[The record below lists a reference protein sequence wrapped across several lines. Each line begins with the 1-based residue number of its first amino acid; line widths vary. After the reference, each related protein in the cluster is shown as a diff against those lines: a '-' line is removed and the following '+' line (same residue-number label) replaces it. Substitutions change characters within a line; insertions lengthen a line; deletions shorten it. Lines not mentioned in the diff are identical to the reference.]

1 MDQLR
6 KIFFK
11 KKILIYGLG
20 ISGYSSLN
28 FLKKKNYI
36 KFFDD
41 NYQNFKNKK
50 LKKFFISQKKIYDYG
65 FDYIIISPGINLEKC
80 DLKNF
85 LNRNKE
91 KIFTDLDVFYSNNF
105 NNIIIAVT
113 GTNGKSTT
121 VKLLSDII
129 KSTKKDVRLVGNIG
143 KSILSEKK
151 VTKKTIFVVEAS
163 SYQIEY
169 SKIFKAKYAI
179 LINISP
185 DHLERHKTFKKY
197 LNIKLK
203 LIYNQKKGD
212 FAFFNKKNI
221 LIKKELKNKNIKSKV
236 INVDDVLN
244 LNYNKQIKNE
254 YFNNKNN
261 QQNLSYVFAICKKL
275 KINKKNILKIINNFR
290 GLKFRQQIIY
300 NSKKLAI
307 INDSKSTSFSSTINL
322 LKSYKNIYWILGGL
336 AKKGDKFN
344 LSSKYFKN
352 IKCYI
357 FGKDINFFKKKLNK
371 KIPSISTDNL
381 ENILKKIANQIKLKQ
396 NKHSHILFSPSAASF
411 DKFKNFEERGHY
423 FNFLIKKTKFIKKIN
438 V

>member
-20 ISGYSSLN
+20 ISGYSSLK
-28 FLKKKNYI
+28 FLKKKNHI

-50 LKKFFISQKKIYDYG
+50 LKKFFISQKKIYEYG

-85 LNRNKE
+85 LNKNKE
-91 KIFTDLDVFYSNNF
+91 KIFTDLDVFYSSYF

-197 LNIKLK
+197 LNAKLK

-221 LIKKELKNKNIKSKV
+221 LIKKELKNKNVKSKV

-290 GLKFRQQIIY
+290 GLKYRQEIIY

-322 LKSYKNIYWILGGL
+322 ISSMNNVFWILGGL
-336 AKKGDKFN
+336 PKEGDKFKFNKNTN
-344 LSSKYFKN
+344 LNLKAFIYGKQKKFFIKNLKNKILFETFKN
-352 IKCYI
+352 L
-357 FGKDINFFKKKLNK
+357 KDAFKKIILEIKNK
-371 KIPSISTDNL
+371 KNK
-381 ENILKKIANQIKLKQ
+381 KKIT
-396 NKHSHILFSPSAASF
+396 ILFSPCSASF
-411 DKFKNFEERGHY
+411 DTFRNFEERGEY
-423 FNFLIKKTKFIKKIN
+423 FNYLVKKYKIKI
-438 V
+438 

>member
-1 MDQLR
+1 MDQFR

-20 ISGYSSLN
+20 ISGYSSLK
-28 FLKKKNYI
+28 FLKKKNHI

-50 LKKFFISQKKIYDYG
+50 LKKFFISQKKIYEYG

-85 LNRNKE
+85 LNKNKD
-91 KIFTDLDVFYSNNF
+91 KIFTDLDVFYSSYF

-169 SKIFKAKYAI
+169 SKIFKAKYAS

-197 LNIKLK
+197 LNTKLK

-236 INVDDVLN
+236 INVGDVLN

-290 GLKFRQQIIY
+290 GLKYRQEIIY

-307 INDSKSTSFSSTINL
+307 INDSKSTSFSSTVNL
-322 LKSYKNIYWILGGL
+322 ISSMNNVFWILGGL
-336 AKKGDKFN
+336 PKEGDKFKFNKNIN
-344 LSSKYFKN
+344 LNLKAFIYGKQKKFFIKNLKNKISYETFKN
-352 IKCYI
+352 L
-357 FGKDINFFKKKLNK
+357 KDAFKKIILEIKNK
-371 KIPSISTDNL
+371 KNK
-381 ENILKKIANQIKLKQ
+381 KKIT
-396 NKHSHILFSPSAASF
+396 ILFSPCSASF
-411 DKFKNFEERGHY
+411 DTFRNFEERGEY
-423 FNFLIKKTKFIKKIN
+423 FNYLVKKYKIKI
-438 V
+438 

>member
-1 MDQLR
+1 MDQFR

-50 LKKFFISQKKIYDYG
+50 LKKFFISQKKIYEYG

-85 LNRNKE
+85 LNKNKE
-91 KIFTDLDVFYSNNF
+91 KIFTDLDVFYSSYF

-197 LNIKLK
+197 LNTKLK
-203 LIYNQKKGD
+203 LIYNQEKGD

-290 GLKFRQQIIY
+290 GLKYRQEIIY
-300 NSKKLAI
+300 NSKKLTI
-307 INDSKSTSFSSTINL
+307 INDSKSTSFSSTVNL
-322 LKSYKNIYWILGGL
+322 ISSMNNVFWILGGL
-336 AKKGDKFN
+336 PKKGDKFEFNKNKN
-344 LSSKYFKN
+344 LNLKAFIYGKQKKFFIKNLKNKILIETFKN
-352 IKCYI
+352 L
-357 FGKDINFFKKKLNK
+357 KDAFKKIILEIKNK
-371 KIPSISTDNL
+371 KNK
-381 ENILKKIANQIKLKQ
+381 KKIT
-396 NKHSHILFSPSAASF
+396 ILFSPCSASF
-411 DKFKNFEERGHY
+411 DTFRNFEERGEY
-423 FNFLIKKTKFIKKIN
+423 FNYLVKKYKIKI
-438 V
+438 

>member
-1 MDQLR
+1 MDQFR

-20 ISGYSSLN
+20 ISGYSSLK
-28 FLKKKNYI
+28 FLKKKNHI

-50 LKKFFISQKKIYDYG
+50 LKKFFISQKKIYEYG

-85 LNRNKE
+85 LNKNKD
-91 KIFTDLDVFYSNNF
+91 KIFTDLDVFYYNNF

-197 LNIKLK
+197 LNTKLK

-221 LIKKELKNKNIKSKV
+221 LIKKELKNKN
-236 INVDDVLN
+236 
-244 LNYNKQIKNE
+244 
-254 YFNNKNN
+254 F
-261 QQNLSYVFAICKKL
+261 
-275 KINKKNILKIINNFR
+275 
-290 GLKFRQQIIY
+290 
-300 NSKKLAI
+300 
-307 INDSKSTSFSSTINL
+307 
-322 LKSYKNIYWILGGL
+322 
-336 AKKGDKFN
+336 
-344 LSSKYFKN
+344 
-352 IKCYI
+352 
-357 FGKDINFFKKKLNK
+357 
-371 KIPSISTDNL
+371 
-381 ENILKKIANQIKLKQ
+381 
-396 NKHSHILFSPSAASF
+396 
-411 DKFKNFEERGHY
+411 
-423 FNFLIKKTKFIKKIN
+423 
-438 V
+438 

>member
-50 LKKFFISQKKIYDYG
+50 LKKFFISQKKIYEYG

-85 LNRNKE
+85 LNKNKE
-91 KIFTDLDVFYSNNF
+91 KIFTDLDVFYSSYF

-197 LNIKLK
+197 LNTKLK
-203 LIYNQKKGD
+203 LIYNQEKGD

-290 GLKFRQQIIY
+290 GLKYRQEIIY

-307 INDSKSTSFSSTINL
+307 INDSKSTSFSSTVNL
-322 LKSYKNIYWILGGL
+322 ISSMNNVFWILGGL
-336 AKKGDKFN
+336 PKEGDKFKFNKNTN
-344 LSSKYFKN
+344 LNLKAFIYGKQKKFFIKNLKNKILFETFKN
-352 IKCYI
+352 L
-357 FGKDINFFKKKLNK
+357 KDAFKKIILEIKNK
-371 KIPSISTDNL
+371 KNK
-381 ENILKKIANQIKLKQ
+381 KKIT
-396 NKHSHILFSPSAASF
+396 ILFSPCSASF
-411 DKFKNFEERGHY
+411 DTFRNFEERGEY
-423 FNFLIKKTKFIKKIN
+423 FNYLVKKYKIKI
-438 V
+438 

>member
-1 MDQLR
+1 MDQFR

-50 LKKFFISQKKIYDYG
+50 LKKFFISQKKIYKYG
-65 FDYIIISPGINLEKC
+65 FDYIIISPGINSEKC

-85 LNRNKE
+85 LNKNKD
-91 KIFTDLDVFYSNNF
+91 KIFTDLDVFYSNYF

-151 VTKKTIFVVEAS
+151 VKKKTIFVVEAS

-197 LNIKLK
+197 LNTKLK
-203 LIYNQKKGD
+203 LIYNQEKGD

-221 LIKKELKNKNIKSKV
+221 LIKNELKNKNVKSKV
-236 INVDDVLN
+236 INVDDVLS

-290 GLKFRQQIIY
+290 GLKYRQEIIY

-307 INDSKSTSFSSTINL
+307 INDSKSTSFSSTVNL
-322 LKSYKNIYWILGGL
+322 ISSMNNVFWILGGL
-336 AKKGDKFN
+336 PKVGDKFKFNRNKN
-344 LSSKYFKN
+344 LNLKAFIYGKQKKFFIKNLKNKILFETFKN
-352 IKCYI
+352 L
-357 FGKDINFFKKKLNK
+357 KDAFKKIILEIKNK
-371 KIPSISTDNL
+371 K
-381 ENILKKIANQIKLKQ
+381 
-396 NKHSHILFSPSAASF
+396 NKTTILFSPCSASF
-411 DKFKNFEERGHY
+411 DTFKNFEERGEY
-423 FNFLIKKTKFIKKIN
+423 FNYLVKKYKIKI
-438 V
+438 

>member
-41 NYQNFKNKK
+41 IYQNFKNKK
-50 LKKFFISQKKIYDYG
+50 LKKFFISQKKIYEYG

-85 LNRNKE
+85 LNKNKD
-91 KIFTDLDVFYSNNF
+91 KIFTDLDVFYSNYF

-197 LNIKLK
+197 LNAKLK
-203 LIYNQKKGD
+203 LIYNQEKGD

-261 QQNLSYVFAICKKL
+261 QQNLSYIFAICKKL

-290 GLKFRQQIIY
+290 GLKYRQEIIY

-307 INDSKSTSFSSTINL
+307 INDSKSTSFSSTVNL
-322 LKSYKNIYWILGGL
+322 ISSMNNVFWILGGL
-336 AKKGDKFN
+336 PKEGDKFKFNKNTN
-344 LSSKYFKN
+344 LNLKAFIYGKQKKFFIKNLKNKILYETFKN
-352 IKCYI
+352 L
-357 FGKDINFFKKKLNK
+357 KDAFKKIILEIKNKRNK
-371 KIPSISTDNL
+371 K
-381 ENILKKIANQIKLKQ
+381 KIT
-396 NKHSHILFSPSAASF
+396 ILFSPCSASF
-411 DKFKNFEERGHY
+411 DTFKNFEERGEY
-423 FNFLIKKTKFIKKIN
+423 FNYLVKSTKIKK
-438 V
+438 

>member
-20 ISGYSSLN
+20 ISGYSSLK
-28 FLKKKNYI
+28 FLKKKNHI

-50 LKKFFISQKKIYDYG
+50 LKKFFISQKKIYEYG

-85 LNRNKE
+85 LNKNKD

-151 VTKKTIFVVEAS
+151 ITKKTIFVVETS

-197 LNIKLK
+197 LNTKLK
-203 LIYNQKKGD
+203 LIYNQEKGD

-275 KINKKNILKIINNFR
+275 KINKKNILKIINNFS
-290 GLKFRQQIIY
+290 GLKFRQEIVY

-322 LKSYKNIYWILGGL
+322 ISSMNNVFWILGGL
-336 AKKGDKFN
+336 PKEGDKFKFNKNKN
-344 LSSKYFKN
+344 LNLKAFIYGKQKKFFIKNLKNKILFETFKN
-352 IKCYI
+352 L
-357 FGKDINFFKKKLNK
+357 KDAFKKIILEIKNK
-371 KIPSISTDNL
+371 KN
-381 ENILKKIANQIKLKQ
+381 KKKTT
-396 NKHSHILFSPSAASF
+396 ILFSPCSASF
-411 DKFKNFEERGHY
+411 DTFRNFEERGEY
-423 FNFLIKKTKFIKKIN
+423 FNYLVKKYKIKI
-438 V
+438 

>member
-20 ISGYSSLN
+20 ISGYSSLK
-28 FLKKKNYI
+28 FLKKKNHI

-50 LKKFFISQKKIYDYG
+50 LKKFFISQKKIYEYG

-85 LNRNKE
+85 LNKNKE
-91 KIFTDLDVFYSNNF
+91 KIFTDLDVFYSSYF

-197 LNIKLK
+197 LNTKLK
-203 LIYNQKKGD
+203 LIYNQEKGD

-290 GLKFRQQIIY
+290 GLKYRQEIIY

-307 INDSKSTSFSSTINL
+307 INDSKSTSFSSTVNL
-322 LKSYKNIYWILGGL
+322 ISSMNNVFWILGGL
-336 AKKGDKFN
+336 SKEGDKFKFNKNTN
-344 LSSKYFKN
+344 LNLKAFIYGKQKKFFIKNLKNKILYETFKN
-352 IKCYI
+352 LKDAYKKIILEIKN
-357 FGKDINFFKKKLNK
+357 KKNKKK
-371 KIPSISTDNL
+371 IT
-381 ENILKKIANQIKLKQ
+381 
-396 NKHSHILFSPSAASF
+396 ILFSPCSASF
-411 DKFKNFEERGHY
+411 DTFRNFEERGEY
-423 FNFLIKKTKFIKKIN
+423 FNYLVKKYKIKI
-438 V
+438 

>member
-50 LKKFFISQKKIYDYG
+50 LKKFFISQKKIYEYG

-85 LNRNKE
+85 LNKNKE
-91 KIFTDLDVFYSNNF
+91 KIFTDLDVFYSSYF

-169 SKIFKAKYAI
+169 SKIFKAKYAM

-197 LNIKLK
+197 LNTKLK
-203 LIYNQKKGD
+203 LIYNQEKGD

-290 GLKFRQQIIY
+290 GLKYRQEIIY

-322 LKSYKNIYWILGGL
+322 ISSMNNVFWILGGL
-336 AKKGDKFN
+336 PKEGDKFKFNKNIN
-344 LSSKYFKN
+344 LNLKAFIYGKQKKFFIKNLKNKILFETFKN
-352 IKCYI
+352 L
-357 FGKDINFFKKKLNK
+357 KDAFKKIILEIKNK
-371 KIPSISTDNL
+371 KNK
-381 ENILKKIANQIKLKQ
+381 KKIT
-396 NKHSHILFSPSAASF
+396 ILFSPCSASF
-411 DKFKNFEERGHY
+411 DTFRNFEERGEY
-423 FNFLIKKTKFIKKIN
+423 FNYLVKKYKIKI
-438 V
+438 

>member
-1 MDQLR
+1 MYQLD

-11 KKILIYGLG
+11 KKVLIYGLG
-20 ISGYSSLN
+20 ISGNSSLK
-28 FLKKKNYI
+28 FLKKNNHT

-41 NYQNFKNKK
+41 NYQNFKNTK
-50 LKKFFISQKKIYDYG
+50 LKKFFITQKKIYKYG

-85 LNRNKE
+85 LKKNKN
-91 KIFTDLDVFYSNNF
+91 KIFTDLDVFYANNF
-105 NNIIIAVT
+105 NNLIIAVT

-129 KSTKKDVRLVGNIG
+129 KGTKKDVRLVGNIG

-151 VTKKTIFVVEAS
+151 IKKKTIFVVEAS

-169 SKIFKAKYAI
+169 SKIFKAKYAM

-197 LNIKLK
+197 LNAKLK
-203 LIYNQKKGD
+203 LIYNQEKGD
-212 FAFFNKKNI
+212 FAFFNKKNF
-221 LIKKELKNKNIKSKV
+221 LIKKELKNNKIKSKV
-236 INVDDVLN
+236 INVNDKLN
-244 LNYNKQIKNE
+244 LNYYKLIKNE

-261 QQNLSYVFAICKKL
+261 QQNLSYIFAICKKL

-307 INDSKSTSFSSTINL
+307 INDSKSTSFSSTVNL
-322 LKSYKNIYWILGGL
+322 ISSMSNVFWILGGL
-336 AKKGDKFN
+336 PKEGDKFKLNKNKN
-344 LSSKYFKN
+344 LNLKAF
-352 IKCYI
+352 I
-357 FGKDINFFKKKLNK
+357 FGKKKKFFIKNLKNKILFETFKNLKDAFKKIILEIKNKRNK
-371 KIPSISTDNL
+371 K
-381 ENILKKIANQIKLKQ
+381 KIT
-396 NKHSHILFSPSAASF
+396 ILFSPCSASF
-411 DKFKNFEERGHY
+411 DTFRNFEERGEY
-423 FNFLIKKTKFIKKIN
+423 FNYLVKKYKIKI
-438 V
+438 

>member
-20 ISGYSSLN
+20 ISGYSSLK
-28 FLKKKNYI
+28 FLKKKNHI

-50 LKKFFISQKKIYDYG
+50 LKKFFISQKKIYEYG

-85 LNRNKE
+85 LKKNKD

-197 LNIKLK
+197 LNTKLK
-203 LIYNQKKGD
+203 LIYNQEKGD

-290 GLKFRQQIIY
+290 GLKFRQEIIY

-307 INDSKSTSFSSTINL
+307 INDSKSTSFSSTIN
-322 LKSYKNIYWILGGL
+322 I
-336 AKKGDKFN
+336 
-344 LSSKYFKN
+344 
-352 IKCYI
+352 
-357 FGKDINFFKKKLNK
+357 
-371 KIPSISTDNL
+371 
-381 ENILKKIANQIKLKQ
+381 
-396 NKHSHILFSPSAASF
+396 
-411 DKFKNFEERGHY
+411 
-423 FNFLIKKTKFIKKIN
+423 
-438 V
+438 

>member
-1 MDQLR
+1 MHQLH

-11 KKILIYGLG
+11 RKVLIYGLG
-20 ISGYSSLN
+20 ISGHSSLK
-28 FLKKKNYI
+28 FLKKKNHI

-41 NYQNFKNKK
+41 NYQDFKNRK
-50 LKKFFISQKKIYDYG
+50 LKKFFIPKSKIYKYG

-85 LNRNKE
+85 LRKNKN
-91 KIFTDLDVFYSNNF
+91 KIFTDLDIFYSNNF
-105 NNIIIAVT
+105 NNLIIAVT

-143 KSILSEKK
+143 QSILSERKI
-151 VTKKTIFVVEAS
+151 TKKTIFIVEAS

-197 LNIKLK
+197 INAKLK
-203 LIYNQKKGD
+203 LIYKQEKGD

-221 LIKKELKNKNIKSKV
+221 LIKKELKKKSIKSKV
-236 INVDDVLN
+236 INVDDKLN
-244 LNYNKQIKNE
+244 LNYNKLIRNE

-261 QQNLSYVFAICKKL
+261 QQNLSYIFAICKKL

-307 INDSKSTSFSSTINL
+307 INDSKSTSFSSTVNL
-322 LKSYKNIYWILGGL
+322 ISSMNNVFWILGGL
-336 AKKGDKFN
+336 PKKGDKFKLSKNKSTN
-344 LSSKYFKN
+344 LKAFIYGKHKKFFIKNLKNKILFETFKN
-352 IKCYI
+352 L
-357 FGKDINFFKKKLNK
+357 KDAFKKVILEIKNK
-371 KIPSISTDNL
+371 KN
-381 ENILKKIANQIKLKQ
+381 KKKTT
-396 NKHSHILFSPSAASF
+396 ILFSPCSASF
-411 DKFKNFEERGHY
+411 DTFSNFEERGEY
-423 FNFLIKKTKFIKKIN
+423 FNYLVKNYKIKI
-438 V
+438 